1 VRRTFVSFPIPDFQ
15 LTRRQ
20 LLTWA
25 DNRFGICCF
34 LDNHGYALPG
44 HSIECILAAGAV
56 DAVEAD
62 AGEAFERVARFAA
75 GKKDWLFGHFGYGLA
90 KETEPPQVVSPSGR
104 FPGGFADRVGFPDL
118 FFFVPQ
124 IVIELIPGSSGSIRI
139 GSFNRDHTTILQ
151 EIAGTPV
158 PANPMAYSSDPKSGL
173 KSGLKAR
180 FSREEY
186 IATVKRLQQHILR
199 GDCYEINFCQE
210 FYSSPANI
218 DPLQT
223 WFALSRNSPNPFAA
237 YYKLEQR
244 YLLCASPERYLK
256 RIGNTLLSQ
265 PIKGTWPRHTAAD
278 NNQETA
284 DDQAGADQL
293 YHSGKD
299 RSENVMVVD
308 LVRND
313 LSKLCTEGSVKV
325 TELYGVYTFP
335 HVHQMVSSIQGELL
349 PGTGFADCV
358 RASFPMGSM
367 TGAPKNR
374 VVDLIRQVERSP
386 RNIFSGSVG
395 YVDPDGDFD
404 FNVVIRSI
412 LYNRRDGYLSYQV
425 GSGITFYSDP
435 QGEYEEC
442 LLKAEGIKKAL
453 GI

>member
-1 VRRTFVSFPIPDFQ
+1 VHRTFVSFPIPDLQ
-15 LTRRQ
+15 LTKRQ

-25 DNRFGICCF
+25 DSRFDICCF

-44 HSIECILAAGAV
+44 HSIECLLAAGV
-56 DAVEAD
+56 VEAIQSGAGD
-62 AGEAFERVARFAA
+62 AFALLSRFAA

-90 KETEPPQVVSPSGR
+90 KETEPPQAFSPAGR
-104 FPGGFADRVGFPDL
+104 STPNFPDRVGFPDL

-124 IVIELIPGSSGSIRI
+124 IVVELIPGGSGVLRI
-139 GSFNRDHTTILQ
+139 GSFEDDHATILR
-151 EIAGTPV
+151 EIVGTPV
-158 PANPMAYSSDPKSGL
+158 QDAAIPYPSPVKTGL
-173 KSGLKAR
+173 TAR

-186 IATVKRLQQHILR
+186 IETVKRLQQHILL

-210 FYSSPANI
+210 FYSYPASI

-223 WFALSRNSPNPFAA
+223 WFALSSNSPNPFAA
-237 YYKLEQR
+237 YYKLDHR

-256 RIGNTLLSQ
+256 RSGNTLLAQ
-265 PIKGTWPRHTAAD
+265 PIKGTWPRD
-278 NNQETA
+278 PSSDE
-284 DDQAGADQL
+284 DGVGQL
-293 YHSGKD
+293 YHSTKD
-299 RSENVMVVD
+299 RSENVMIVD

-313 LSKLCTEGSVKV
+313 LSKLCSEGSVRV
-325 TELYGVYTFP
+325 TELYGIYSFP
-335 HVHQMVSSIQGELL
+335 HVHQMISSIQGELL
-349 PGTGFADCV
+349 PGIGLADCV

-374 VVDLIRQVERSP
+374 VVDLINQVERSP

-412 LYNRRDGYLSYQV
+412 LYNRRDDYLSYQV

-435 QGEYEEC
+435 QLEYEEC
-442 LLKAEGIKKAL
+442 MLKAEGLKKAL